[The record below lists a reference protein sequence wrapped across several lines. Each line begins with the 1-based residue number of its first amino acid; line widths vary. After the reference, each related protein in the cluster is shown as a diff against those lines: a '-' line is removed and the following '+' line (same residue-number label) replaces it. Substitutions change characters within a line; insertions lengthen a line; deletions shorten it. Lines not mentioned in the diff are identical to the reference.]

1 VQHLI
6 YYSHV
11 YPVSGSISWDFDSIT
26 LRSPPKDRQIADTK
40 NEKTG
45 LFGWMRKSINGK
57 GTNTK
62 RTVGTVTFQYD
73 VRSMFN
79 DHDKNEFLDTTISTS
94 NTAVT
99 TTTSSMSMN
108 GFKRRSVIKDE
119 LLMMALPHHVQ
130 VLPSSMIME
139 QFDTEYY
146 CIKGLLTPVIGN
158 SWTYD
163 ELLTDIE
170 FNDVGNTEKLLS
182 MNQDVRNTILEQ
194 VEKDLDRVL
203 PTLTEN
209 VYGFGKQ
216 IARLANLA
224 KIVYDFQQVQVLAN
238 EENGDNDNNKNA
250 TTTSTSAD
258 TIGMFDEAKLK
269 LMSKKANDL
278 LLKFLSAFL
287 DDVNSDN
294 LLYDTN
300 FGGIIT
306 RNGLLNSQ
314 ADFGNGW
321 YNDHHFHY
329 GYVLYASAIM
339 AKLNSTF
346 IQDYGLHV
354 DSLLN
359 DVAHSRNQD
368 STNDVEGSFF
378 PFVRHKSWFD
388 GHSFA
393 SGLFPFADGKS
404 QESSSEAVNCYY
416 GAYLWRLA
424 QSENDASK
432 FALEGV
438 NFMKLL
444 LAMEIRSTK
453 TYWHMVPPKDAK
465 GMGAVHAMPTYN
477 PSFEQSLMVGNLGM
491 MDVTI
496 ATWFG
501 TESLYVHMIN
511 FLPVTGIT
519 KELFDADYVELEFE
533 KVLDPI
539 YDTVQMAWK
548 GYVIADKAILDAS
561 SAWNDA
567 KQVRSYELDSALS
580 QSQLYYWISTMDGF
594 VAPSSSQMTPS
605 EDNPESN
612 HSGTSCV
619 SNPACANL
627 GIAGE
632 CCPTADNIMLGC
644 CNHPSSPQAHEDSSA
659 SSCESNDSCAGMG
672 LLGKCC
678 PTADGTMLGC
688 CNR

>member
-1 VQHLI
+1 
-6 YYSHV
+6 
-11 YPVSGSISWDFDSIT
+11 
-26 LRSPPKDRQIADTK
+26 
-40 NEKTG
+40 
-45 LFGWMRKSINGK
+45 M
-57 GTNTK
+57 
-62 RTVGTVTFQYD
+62 
-73 VRSMFN
+73 
-79 DHDKNEFLDTTISTS
+79 TIQ
-94 NTAVT
+94 
-99 TTTSSMSMN
+99 
-108 GFKRRSVIKDE
+108 RR
-119 LLMMALPHHVQ
+119 
-130 VLPSSMIME
+130 
-139 QFDTEYY
+139 
-146 CIKGLLTPVIGN
+146 
-158 SWTYD
+158 TYD
-163 ELLTDIE
+163 EMLTDIE
-170 FNDVGNTEKLLS
+170 FNDLNNTEKLKS
-182 MNQDVRNTILEQ
+182 MNQDVRNTILDQ
-194 VEKDLDRVL
+194 VDQDLDRVL

-224 KIVYDFQQVQVLAN
+224 KIVYDFQQASSN
-238 EENGDNDNNKNA
+238 IENSDDESNKNSTA
-250 TTTSTSAD
+250 ISTSVQ
-258 TIGMFDEAKLK
+258 TDETKLEQ
-269 LMSKKANDL
+269 LSKKANGL
-278 LLKFLSAFL
+278 LLKYLSAFL

-294 LLYDTN
+294 LLYDAN

-306 RNGLLNSQ
+306 RNGLLNRQ

-329 GYVLYASAIM
+329 GYILYASAIM

-359 DVAHSRNQD
+359 DVAHGRNQD
-368 STNDVEGSFF
+368 SKNDVEGSFF

-416 GAYLWRLA
+416 GAYLWSLV
-424 QSENDASK
+424 QSENDAKSRNDVNS
-432 FALEGV
+432 V

-465 GMGAVHAMPTYN
+465 GMGAVHARPIYN
-477 PSFEQSLMVGNLGM
+477 PSFEKTLMVGNLGM

-511 FLPVTGIT
+511 FLPVTAIT

-539 YDTVQMAWK
+539 YNTTEMAWK
-548 GYVIADKAILDAS
+548 GYVVADKAILDAS

-567 KQVRSYELDSALS
+567 TQLRSYELDSALS
-580 QSQLYYWISTMDGF
+580 QSQVYYWISTMDGF
-594 VAPSSSQMTPS
+594 VAPSSSQVTTGEENS
-605 EDNPESN
+605 ATS
-612 HSGTSCV
+612 HSGSSCS

-644 CNHPSSPQAHEDSSA
+644 CNEHSSPQTQQETS
-659 SSCESNDSCAGMG
+659 ESTCQSNQDCAAIG

-688 CNR
+688 CNI